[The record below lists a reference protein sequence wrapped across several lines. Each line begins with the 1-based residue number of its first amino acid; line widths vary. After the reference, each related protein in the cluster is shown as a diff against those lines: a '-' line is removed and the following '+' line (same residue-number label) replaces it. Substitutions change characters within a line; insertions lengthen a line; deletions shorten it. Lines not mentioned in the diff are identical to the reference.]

1 MVLPSLDQNKRSE
14 PDADFNQFHYIIEC
28 LGSEAIQQR
37 QDSVNKKDFHPA
49 NVQIRPMKE
58 EDAGIA
64 VANGMRFG
72 APRPRYYGQKLDSA
86 TKGAGINTSSVAEVW
101 TGISQVGSKG

>member
-1 MVLPSLDQNKRSE
+1 M
-14 PDADFNQFHYIIEC
+14 
-28 LGSEAIQQR
+28 
-37 QDSVNKKDFHPA
+37 NKKDFDPA
-49 NVQIRPMKE
+49 NVQIRSMKE
-58 EDAGIA
+58 EDAAGIA

-101 TGISQVGSKG
+101 TGISQVGCKG